1 MDVGQ
6 SLLNLLSK
14 ICQFDLLYSVLSGLQ
29 AAEEEDEDVKEEGGE
44 EEEQRVN
51 VRDEERRG
59 RFLKLMKDVDEE
71 EDKTNSWF
79 LLQKLFSRS
88 TLRY

>member
-1 MDVGQ
+1 M
-6 SLLNLLSK
+6 
-14 ICQFDLLYSVLSGLQ
+14 LYSVLSGLQ
-29 AAEEEDEDVKEEGGE
+29 AAEEEDADVKEEGGE

-79 LLQKLFSRS
+79 LLQKLRSRS
-88 TLRY
+88 TLRYWWVKLLEDADY